1 MERLFELTDKVAP
14 RLLRWSLALVLLW
27 IGALKFADPTPVV
40 GLLEASLAFLAFP
53 AFVYVLGV
61 FEVGAALLLFFGAAL
76 RYVGI
81 LAAGLFVG
89 TLLIFLL
96 AGEFLLKDAVLLSAA
111 LMVTRSAAKDPA
123 IA

>member
-89 TLLIFLL
+89 TLLIFLIA
-96 AGEFLLKDAVLLSAA
+96 AGG
-111 LMVTRSAAKDPA
+111 
-123 IA
+123 